1 MSKLTNMQSSNTMYD
16 ISFDNAFKLK
26 ENTKY
31 LIEFVTKNGETG
43 EINSSRARVN
53 LSFTNETSSNFGV
66 ITGVNRGDWS
76 TNWLGTYKASVK
88 FSLKNIHTNCPLTFV
103 AKSNGEDASNIIL
116 LNPFVTASTDL
127 KIDTVV
133 NGHVMGIVLEK
144 NENTVAG
151 EHYLG
156 IKTLYINKDTNEMKE
171 LLLHSPLTIIE

>member
-1 MSKLTNMQSSNTMYD
+1 MGNLALSNDMQYP
-16 ISFDNAFKLK
+16 
-26 ENTKY
+26 
-31 LIEFVTKNGETG
+31 
-43 EINSSRARVN
+43 
-53 LSFTNETSSNFGV
+53 LS
-66 ITGVNRGDWS
+66 
-76 TNWLGTYKASVK
+76 L
-88 FSLKNIHTNCPLTFV
+88 V
-103 AKSNGEDASNIIL
+103 AKMNGEDATNIVL
-116 LNPFVTASTDL
+116 LKPFVTASTDL